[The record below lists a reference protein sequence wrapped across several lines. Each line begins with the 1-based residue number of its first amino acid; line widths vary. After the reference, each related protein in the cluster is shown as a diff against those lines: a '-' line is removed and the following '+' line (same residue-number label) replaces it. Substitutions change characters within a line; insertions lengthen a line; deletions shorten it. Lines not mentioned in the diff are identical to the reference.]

1 MNRIGKRIFV
11 FLTAV
16 LLLMSLV
23 SLPVLAADTADVER
37 IYGENRCLTAIE
49 VSQFAYPDGADTV
62 IIVTANNF
70 PDALAG
76 SVLAHHL
83 GAPILLVRDN
93 DSDMTAV
100 LAEMERLGVETAYI
114 LGGDKA
120 VSDALEAKIETKA
133 SVERLAGESR
143 YETAQLI
150 ADMVGMP
157 EDGHVFLVSG
167 TNFPDA
173 LAIAPVAARRG
184 IPILLTDPDYLRD
197 DVLTAF
203 DELDVKS
210 VTIIGGPKAI
220 PEELAALLEEK
231 GLEIEERIYGDSRED
246 TAVAIA
252 IAFFTEPGSV
262 IVANGREGYPDA
274 LVGGYLGALLNAPLL
289 LVKKDEV
296 KDSTT
301 TYLEDNNIGDVKV
314 LGGDKVIS
322 DEVEEALGEIEGG
335 EETGGGGVVP
345 GPSAKS
351 ASWNLSGGVGTHTID
366 GTAYVFQGYELLDED
381 DQRIDLVA
389 NNISKMTVLGPG
401 STTATEL
408 TVGDDSDPLLWF
420 NVRKPAGAYK
430 YTVKTSAGDIYEAT
444 LMWAGLTSIGAQKQ
458 GEDLVLCGD
467 DVYRYHYMINVAM
480 EISDT
485 LVYRIKPTGEIDK
498 QTINND
504 SDDFSIYFRP
514 TDDDFAQLEGD
525 HTYLIK
531 KGEVWYESVIHY
543 EDKVRNTTKN
553 LGFNSIQKA
562 ISEASDDDIIDIRA
576 YTFDEPLT
584 VNKSLTLQGVNVD
597 IDGRSGEFDENGTIL
612 TGGITI
618 TGGDVTIKGLV
629 INTKGVLASNYSKL
643 TIENNRIQG
652 ITEAMVGSPAGSYI
666 GLDVKSHG
674 AGKTN
679 GSVTIRQ
686 NVFENIGKENDTGT
700 AIRMVKVDG
709 SITITDNVI
718 KDVTKNGI
726 NLYSN
731 CLSGSGANLTITG
744 NVIENWDS
752 DKDKE
757 DDSLKQGGR
766 AIRID
771 FVGANESA
779 KADIKENAFVPP
791 IYEIGETP
799 VDPDFVKLTS
809 VGIVVDLTHNYW
821 GNEDPTF
828 ETILSVDGSK
838 KDECAFSPY
847 YTDKNMTA
855 SSENA
860 GEGE

>member
-335 EETGGGGVVP
+335 EETPGGGGPVVP
-345 GPSAKS
+345 TDPDAADKS
-351 ASWNLSGGVGTHTID
+351 AAKAVIKPSWAVKNVEKVDELPFDTTETDSSLFEVTITTSYADIKAASESGRSVTTFFTVPEGVTVWYPVWDGSTQTYESTADETGPFAMGMVGHPLSAGNIEADGAVFVTLGETSETEFAFTIKLVDAAPGWGNVVYGKGTFTISTEIPDALAAINDMTGVIKGIVTREIEPLKQNASVLGLDLEDFNTIFAGDESSQEGGRQAAVI
-366 GTAYVFQGYELLDED
+366 
-381 DQRIDLVA
+381 RDLVA
-389 NNISKMTVLGPG
+389 NKPEGGYDLLSLKNTF
-401 STTATEL
+401 
-408 TVGDDSDPLLWF
+408 DSIVM
-420 NVRKPAGAYK
+420 VRLANQG
-430 YTVKTSAGDIYEAT
+430 VMDSANEDEAT
-444 LMWAGLTSIGAQKQ
+444 IEVLIGYVTQLKDAFTNATHTYHGMTGTKTEDKATDMVTLLSDFEALTPEEQATVFNALL
-458 GEDLVLCGD
+458 ED
-467 DVYRYHYMINVAM
+467 DVTEGRRFKRATDVIGGLRKA
-480 EISDT
+480 
-485 LVYRIKPTGEIDK
+485 IDG
-498 QTINND
+498 
-504 SDDFSIYFRP
+504 
-514 TDDDFAQLEGD
+514 LEGS
-525 HTYLIK
+525 
-531 KGEVWYESVIHY
+531 ES
-543 EDKVRNTTKN
+543 
-553 LGFNSIQKA
+553 
-562 ISEASDDDIIDIRA
+562 
-576 YTFDEPLT
+576 
-584 VNKSLTLQGVNVD
+584 
-597 IDGRSGEFDENGTIL
+597 
-612 TGGITI
+612 
-618 TGGDVTIKGLV
+618 
-629 INTKGVLASNYSKL
+629 
-643 TIENNRIQG
+643 
-652 ITEAMVGSPAGSYI
+652 
-666 GLDVKSHG
+666 
-674 AGKTN
+674 
-679 GSVTIRQ
+679 
-686 NVFENIGKENDTGT
+686 
-700 AIRMVKVDG
+700 
-709 SITITDNVI
+709 
-718 KDVTKNGI
+718 
-726 NLYSN
+726 
-731 CLSGSGANLTITG
+731 
-744 NVIENWDS
+744 
-752 DKDKE
+752 
-757 DDSLKQGGR
+757 
-766 AIRID
+766 
-771 FVGANESA
+771 
-779 KADIKENAFVPP
+779 
-791 IYEIGETP
+791 
-799 VDPDFVKLTS
+799 
-809 VGIVVDLTHNYW
+809 
-821 GNEDPTF
+821 
-828 ETILSVDGSK
+828 
-838 KDECAFSPY
+838 
-847 YTDKNMTA
+847 
-855 SSENA
+855 
-860 GEGE
+860 

>member
-274 LVGGYLGALLNAPLL
+274 LVGGYLGALLNARLL

-335 EETGGGGVVP
+335 EETPGGGGPVVP
-345 GPSAKS
+345 TDPDAADKS
-351 ASWNLSGGVGTHTID
+351 AAKAVIKPSWAVKNVEKVDELPFDTTETDSSLFEVTITTSYADIKAASESGRSVTTFFTVPEGVTVWYPVWDGSTQTYESTADETGPFAMGMVGHPLSAGNIEADGAVFVTLGETSETEFAFTIKLVDAAPGWGNVVYATQDLTIRRSAYAFNVDDQLSIPSINEWTSGKKIPITNDD
-366 GTAYVFQGYELLDED
+366 GTLNAPGDASYVALKTALFGEATEDVGLDDYKIEAS
-381 DQRIDLVA
+381 L
-389 NNISKMTVLGPG
+389 
-401 STTATEL
+401 TAT
-408 TVGDDSDPLLWF
+408 
-420 NVRKPAGAYK
+420 A
-430 YTVKTSAGDIYEAT
+430 
-444 LMWAGLTSIGAQKQ
+444 
-458 GEDLVLCGD
+458 
-467 DVYRYHYMINVAM
+467 
-480 EISDT
+480 
-485 LVYRIKPTGEIDK
+485 
-498 QTINND
+498 
-504 SDDFSIYFRP
+504 
-514 TDDDFAQLEGD
+514 EGD
-525 HTYLIK
+525 FGYTNRSVMIK
-531 KGEVWYESVIHY
+531 E
-543 EDKVRNTTKN
+543 
-553 LGFNSIQKA
+553 
-562 ISEASDDDIIDIRA
+562 
-576 YTFDEPLT
+576 
-584 VNKSLTLQGVNVD
+584 
-597 IDGRSGEFDENGTIL
+597 
-612 TGGITI
+612 
-618 TGGDVTIKGLV
+618 
-629 INTKGVLASNYSKL
+629 
-643 TIENNRIQG
+643 
-652 ITEAMVGSPAGSYI
+652 
-666 GLDVKSHG
+666 LDV
-674 AGKTN
+674 AY
-679 GSVTIRQ
+679 
-686 NVFENIGKENDTGT
+686 E
-700 AIRMVKVDG
+700 
-709 SITITDNVI
+709 
-718 KDVTKNGI
+718 
-726 NLYSN
+726 
-731 CLSGSGANLTITG
+731 
-744 NVIENWDS
+744 
-752 DKDKE
+752 
-757 DDSLKQGGR
+757 
-766 AIRID
+766 
-771 FVGANESA
+771 GANEGGGDLKVYLYAHQDSA
-779 KADIKENAFVPP
+779 WFDLVE
-791 IYEIGETP
+791 
-799 VDPDFVKLTS
+799 S
-809 VGIVVDLTHNYW
+809 VW
-821 GNEDPTF
+821 GNMPDGRGFNLYKDENTSLEAYAFATVAGKYTITF
-828 ETILSVDGSK
+828 EAIDIDNGNATICEG
-838 KDECAFSPY
+838 
-847 YTDKNMTA
+847 TA
-855 SSENA
+855 TIKVGVQDDSE
-860 GEGE
+860 